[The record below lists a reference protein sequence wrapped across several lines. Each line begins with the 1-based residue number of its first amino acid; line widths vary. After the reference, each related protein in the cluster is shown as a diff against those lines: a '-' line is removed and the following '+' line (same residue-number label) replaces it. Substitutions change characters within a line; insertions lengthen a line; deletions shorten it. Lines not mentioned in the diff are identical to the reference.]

1 MKIPKTMM
9 ALVKEQPAAGI
20 AYREMPVKM
29 PGAGEVLVEMGYAAV
44 DGSDRH
50 MYLWD
55 GGQNP
60 LAANTPYIQGHEGA
74 GRVIAVGADVGGLGV
89 GDRVAFE
96 SHIYEQ
102 ESELAALGHE
112 NIAPTALLGIGTPG
126 IFAPYATVPAYIC
139 HVLPETI
146 PFKVGAVFE
155 PSAIGLHALRVV
167 KNFIRY
173 VPAAPRQILVLG
185 ATSIIGAT
193 AALAAKYDG
202 FEAVA
207 VGRDDAK
214 LAALRQADPGLD
226 VRNSRRDDWADGRY
240 SLIIESSGN
249 PAVFGLLPDLIAP
262 MGLVVEIGLFGDN
275 LKGCHKVLNHFVRRE
290 VTLKGIS
297 GRAIADWE
305 RLTELVAAAKL
316 NLEPLITDIFTLD
329 QFETALGEKTGVKS
343 VFRLKGD

>member
-1 MKIPKTMM
+1 MNIPKTMM
-9 ALVKEQPAAGI
+9 ALVKERPAAGI
-20 AYREMPVKM
+20 AYREMPVRM

-50 MYLWD
+50 MFLWD

-74 GRVIAVGADVGGLGV
+74 GRVLAVGEGVDAPGV

-96 SHIYEQ
+96 SHIYQ
-102 ESELAALGHE
+102 RDSELAALGHE
-112 NIAPTALLGIGTPG
+112 NIAPTQLLGIGTPG

-139 HVLPETI
+139 HELPATI
-146 PFKVGAVFE
+146 PLKVAATFE
-155 PSAIGLHALRVV
+155 PAAIGLHAMRVV
-167 KNFIRY
+167 RNFVRH
-173 VPAAPRQILVLG
+173 VPAAPRRILVLG

-193 AALAAKYDG
+193 AALSAKYDG

-214 LAALRQADPGLD
+214 LAVLRQADPALD
-226 VRNSRRDDWADGRY
+226 IRNSRQEGWADGRY

-275 LKGCHKVLNHFVRRE
+275 LKGCHQVLNHFVRRE
-290 VTLKGIS
+290 VTFKGIS
-297 GRAIADWE
+297 GRTIADWE
-305 RLTELVAAAKL
+305 RLTELVATGKL
-316 NLEPLITDIFTLD
+316 NLMPLITDTFTLD
-329 QFETALGEKTGVKS
+329 QFEQALGEKGGVKS
-343 VFRLKGD
+343 VFKLHGD